1 MLTPHS
7 LEFDEAW
14 QPAAGQSYKSET
26 QGQTEVL
33 VRRGNMMLLHTQS
46 RFLLHSLVLNN
57 QRGNYE
63 MTKRITV
70 RSRGLFSMESLL
82 KSALRFI

>member
-33 VRRGNMMLLHTQS
+33 LRGLNVMLLHARG
-46 RFLLHSLVLNN
+46 RFVLHSLVFNN
-57 QRGNYE
+57 QEG
-63 MTKRITV
+63 K
-70 RSRGLFSMESLL
+70 L
-82 KSALRFI
+82 